1 MPLSIPAAP
10 SACLAAFSNGLPAF
24 LPGAPAGTVVSETYV
39 GTAPPIPTA
48 ADVSTGAG
56 GPPNVTTMIQIFALS
71 LADAA
76 NNTGVISPSPAGW
89 GFFAGGT
96 STTSVLGRVVQ
107 RGSGWKLVAVQY
119 GGLIWQTWITSRQ
132 LPTLLPASFQAG
144 DYELRLL
151 TVPGLNLEAFWL
163 APQTAGF
170 TDLIVSTPTPV
181 KPAVILGD
189 ANHPLEMTTFLAEI
203 RPLAASLLN
212 LSGKR
217 GA

>member
-1 MPLSIPAAP
+1 M
-10 SACLAAFSNGLPAF
+10 GLF
-24 LPGAPAGTVVSETYV
+24 RRKL
-39 GTAPPIPTA
+39 
-48 ADVSTGAG
+48 D
-56 GPPNVTTMIQIFALS
+56 
-71 LADAA
+71 
-76 NNTGVISPSPAGW
+76 
-89 GFFAGGT
+89 
-96 STTSVLGRVVQ
+96 TTSVLGRVVQ

-132 LPTLLPASFQAG
+132 LPSLLPASIQAG

-163 APQTAGF
+163 APQTAGL
-170 TDLIVSTPTPV
+170 TDLIVSTPTSV

-203 RPLAASLLN
+203 RPLAASLLTMP
-212 LSGKR
+212 GRR